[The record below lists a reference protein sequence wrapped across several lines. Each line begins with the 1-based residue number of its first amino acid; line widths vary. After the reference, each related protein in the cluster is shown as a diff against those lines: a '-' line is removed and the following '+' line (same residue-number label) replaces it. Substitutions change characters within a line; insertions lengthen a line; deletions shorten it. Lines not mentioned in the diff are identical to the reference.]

1 METTTTRRQL
11 LERGM
16 TDRQI
21 RAAVERGQ
29 LWRLRVGHY
38 ARPDVDPAVAAA
50 VRAGGRLACVSELRA
65 RGVWVLDSAQI
76 HVEVPSNASRLPS
89 SRARLHWS
97 ADRVVDRAGS
107 GDHVGVLAALGQ
119 ASRCLRPLAW
129 LASVESARHQ
139 SLLAASEIPMLRKLA
154 SPRSRRLLNLVDARA
169 DSGLETI
176 VRVIA
181 HELGFRVRSQ
191 VRVPGVGRVDLIVE
205 SWIAVETDGTEFH
218 DVSLSPRD
226 RRRDAQLAARGM
238 TALRPGYSLI
248 VFDRAAVARQLIG
261 AVAAHRRVKD
271 SGHLAARARK
281 RLAGL
286 DLS

>member
-1 METTTTRRQL
+1 
-11 LERGM
+11 
-16 TDRQI
+16 
-21 RAAVERGQ
+21 
-29 LWRLRVGHY
+29 
-38 ARPDVDPAVAAA
+38 
-50 VRAGGRLACVSELRA
+50 
-65 RGVWVLDSAQI
+65 
-76 HVEVPSNASRLPS
+76 
-89 SRARLHWS
+89 
-97 ADRVVDRAGS
+97 
-107 GDHVGVLAALGQ
+107 
-119 ASRCLRPLAW
+119 
-129 LASVESARHQ
+129 
-139 SLLAASEIPMLRKLA
+139 MLRKLA

-248 VFDRAAVARQLIG
+248 VFNRDAVARQLIG